1 MATLTNGD
9 RTMNT
14 LKIYHGATKPM
25 VARGKH
31 QCNLLAFAEKYKGW
45 HSFAD
50 DRTTKRAVEAL
61 KAKGYLEV
69 IGDQFRLTYPQ
80 A

>member
-1 MATLTNGD
+1 
-9 RTMNT
+9 MNT
-14 LKIYHGATKPM
+14 LKIYHGASKPM

-50 DRTTKRAVEAL
+50 DKATVKAVEAL
-61 KAKGYLEV
+61 KARGYLEV

-80 A
+80 I